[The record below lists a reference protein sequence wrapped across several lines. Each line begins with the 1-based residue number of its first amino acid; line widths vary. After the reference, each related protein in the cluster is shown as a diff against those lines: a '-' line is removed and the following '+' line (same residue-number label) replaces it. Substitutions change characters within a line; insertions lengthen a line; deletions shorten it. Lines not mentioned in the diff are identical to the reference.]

1 MSVQLLLMAALLT
14 PPASPQHVHPQPPT
28 ADAAATSALSAEA
41 VAQLLNGDGMG
52 LARPAEMNGYPG
64 PKHLLERA
72 TELALNTEQ
81 QKQLAAV
88 RQQVLDRARPLGQS
102 IVNAERALDGAFK
115 AGTLTEG
122 ELQTQVQAIGALQ
135 AELRAV
141 HLQAHLL
148 AKPILTPE
156 QVRKYYAQR

>member
-14 PPASPQHVHPQPPT
+14 PPASPQHVHPQSAT
-28 ADAAATSALSAEA
+28 ADASATSALSAEA

-72 TELALNTEQ
+72 TELGLTTEQ

-88 RQQVLDRARPLGQS
+88 RQQVLDRARPLGHS
-102 IVNAERALDGAFK
+102 IVNAERALDTAFK
-115 AGTLTEG
+115 AGTLTEA
-122 ELQTQVQAIGALQ
+122 ELLKQVQAIGALQ
-135 AELRAV
+135 AELRVV